1 MFRDEMIRWLDAKL
15 SGGEAGFK
23 LSPAGA
29 GRGARPP
36 ITLVSS
42 FLWMSGIFHRKRL
55 WKLFASERVLI
66 YLLIIL
72 DYHTFHAAGWK
83 KPLSGKI
90 TKSLAYLVTHKI
102 PLGSWKILCYL
113 KGSSIESSKTKSPEQ
128 KPVTWEQRKV
138 QDFAL
143 DVPGF
148 GLSRKWARRRG
159 GGKGDFKKSN
169 SLWGTSALK
178 QRRNG
183 GWLSR
188 QRKGFGGQHKINKTA
203 RWRNEPSFSFP
214 GIICTI
220 AKHHTFSP

>member
-1 MFRDEMIRWLDAKL
+1 MFRDEMIRWLDVKL

-29 GRGARPP
+29 GWGARPP

-102 PLGSWKILCYL
+102 PLGSWKSIMLFKRKQYRIIQNEITRAETSDMRAKESTGLCL
-113 KGSSIESSKTKSPEQ
+113 RRSRVRI
-128 KPVTWEQRKV
+128 VTEVGAKAWGWK
-138 QDFAL
+138 
-143 DVPGF
+143 
-148 GLSRKWARRRG
+148 RR
-159 GGKGDFKKSN
+159 
-169 SLWGTSALK
+169 L
-178 QRRNG
+178 
-183 GWLSR
+183 
-188 QRKGFGGQHKINKTA
+188 
-203 RWRNEPSFSFP
+203 
-214 GIICTI
+214 
-220 AKHHTFSP
+220 